1 MYVTCHSRFMYQNIY
16 IFSTDIPVL
25 KAKRLLRQLRLFS
38 WPTMVLIA
46 FPSQVW
52 VFNHVQ
58 PLSRNDFVISLPVLK
73 YWRRCPPVVPLWR
86 LTRQRWRRP
95 LSWNQNKNQNV
106 ALIISFESWFDN
118 ADFRQNEKNYLEL
131 KYVSQFCFPL
141 CFFLGPSKSLMISK
155 NQTKFLEASKMF
167 RYIMIATL
175 FYLYEFHIVIDKEHR
190 YYRFRSRFSRQMKD
204 SNIIARMKVLSQMC
218 ANHWTTSA
226 SRDWRFFSLSQ
237 PIDVILIL
245 KYMSYFCNV
254 FVLKMR

>member
-1 MYVTCHSRFMYQNIY
+1 MTTRAPAVLTKCWDEMISGVFTANYEVIHFSRSIHYIRKTIWKGIFQVSHLLTVFSSSANFYIYIAKVAKKCLLSQMCVTCHSRFMYQNIY

-73 YWRRCPPVVPLWR
+73 YWRRCPPAVLLWR
-86 LTRQRWRRP
+86 LTRQSWRRP

-118 ADFRQNEKNYLEL
+118 AEFGQNEKNYLEL

-141 CFFLGPSKSLMISK
+141 CFFLGPSKLLMISK

-167 RYIMIATL
+167 
-175 FYLYEFHIVIDKEHR
+175 K
-190 YYRFRSRFSRQMKD
+190 
-204 SNIIARMKVLSQMC
+204 
-218 ANHWTTSA
+218 
-226 SRDWRFFSLSQ
+226 
-237 PIDVILIL
+237 
-245 KYMSYFCNV
+245 
-254 FVLKMR
+254 